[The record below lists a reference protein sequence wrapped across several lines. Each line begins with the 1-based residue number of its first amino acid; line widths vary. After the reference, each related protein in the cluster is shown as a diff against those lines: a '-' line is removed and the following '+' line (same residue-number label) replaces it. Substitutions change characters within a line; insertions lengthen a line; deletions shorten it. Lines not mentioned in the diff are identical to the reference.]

1 VTEQQL
7 LRMAKRRLAI
17 LRHAEEITGNVSL
30 TCRYYGISCQVFY
43 TWRRRYDADGLDGLR
58 DRSHRPQVSP
68 NATRTEVVGKIIYL
82 RQRDHFGPAKI
93 AMYLK
98 RYHDIQISNSGVW
111 RILKRLE
118 LNRLPASQRHK
129 RHDRRWKR
137 YEKPLPG
144 HRVQLDVKFIAPLA
158 GSRRKHYQFT
168 AIDDCTR
175 LRVLRIYPQ
184 LNQKSAIQFL
194 DYVLERL
201 PFRVEVI
208 QTDNGAEFGSSFH
221 WHVLDK
227 GIGPMTRPARCAG
240 PTAQKEA
247 AAPPLTSG
255 RAVHATGPPLWPQG
269 CSASRCARQPC
280 GLPLTPETTAA
291 PGTRNSGQAQACP
304 HHARGPQTLVAAGV
318 DEHPGRDRPGATR
331 HHATQQSGIGHL
343 QIGYRQWPVGL
354 VMIAMGSRTQWRPPC
369 LNS

>member
-1 VTEQQL
+1 MTEQQL

-17 LRHAEEITGNVSL
+17 LRHAEEITGNVAL
-30 TCRYYGISCQVFY
+30 TCRYYGISRQVFY

-82 RQRDHFGPAKI
+82 RQHYHFGPAKI

-98 RYHDIQISNSGVW
+98 RYHEIQISNSGVW
-111 RILKRLE
+111 HILKRLE

-144 HRVQLDVKFIAPLA
+144 HRVQLDVKFIQPLP

-208 QTDNGAEFGSSFH
+208 QTDNGPEFGASFH

-227 GIGPMTRPARCAG
+227 GIGHVYIKPRTPRLNGKVERSHRIDAEEFYRLLDGVVIDDTKVFNDKLREWEDFYNYHRPHG
-240 PTAQKEA
+240 SLDGQ
-247 AAPPLTSG
+247 
-255 RAVHATGPPLWPQG
+255 
-269 CSASRCARQPC
+269 
-280 GLPLTPETTAA
+280 TPYE
-291 PGTRNSGQAQACP
+291 RLKQ
-304 HHARGPQTLVAAGV
+304 
-318 DEHPGRDRPGATR
+318 
-331 HHATQQSGIGHL
+331 
-343 QIGYRQWPVGL
+343 
-354 VMIAMGSRTQWRPPC
+354 RTQARV
-369 LNS
+369 